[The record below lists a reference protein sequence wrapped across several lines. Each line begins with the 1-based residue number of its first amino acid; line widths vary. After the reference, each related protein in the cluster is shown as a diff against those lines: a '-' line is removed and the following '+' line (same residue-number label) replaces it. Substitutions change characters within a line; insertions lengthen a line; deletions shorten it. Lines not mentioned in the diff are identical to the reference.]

1 MTAEFVTAGNIL
13 PRHGFFTRNGGV
25 SEGRFASLNA
35 SLSSQDERANV
46 LENRARIARALGA
59 ESEHLL
65 GLTQIHSADVVIAHA
80 PWKAGEGAQADALVT
95 NVKGLALGVITAD
108 CAPVLF
114 ADAKARVIG
123 AAHAGWRGAAGGV
136 IEATLA
142 AMRSLGA
149 QNIRAAVGPCISQAS
164 YEVGDDMR
172 DAVIGQDPSAVA
184 FFAPGVR
191 EGHHQFDLA
200 GYCAERLYRAGCE
213 VVQTLGLDTRS
224 DEARFFS
231 HRRRTLEGGGPIGHQ
246 LSAIV
251 L

>member
-108 CAPVLF
+108 CGPVLF
-114 ADAKARVIG
+114 ADLDAGVIG
-123 AAHAGWRGAAGGV
+123 AAHAGWRGAACGV
-136 IEATLA
+136 LEATMA
-142 AMRSLGA
+142 AMQSLGA
-149 QNIRAAVGPCISQAS
+149 RHITAAVGPCIAQAS
-164 YEVGDDMR
+164 YEVGHDMR
-172 DAVIGQDPSAVA
+172 DAVLAQDAA
-184 FFAPGVR
+184 ARGFFAEGVR
-191 EGHHQFDLA
+191 DGHFQFDLA
-200 GYCAERLYRAGCE
+200 GYCVARLRLAGCVSVE
-213 VVQTLGLDTRS
+213 ALYLDTRH
-224 DEARFFS
+224 DRERFFS